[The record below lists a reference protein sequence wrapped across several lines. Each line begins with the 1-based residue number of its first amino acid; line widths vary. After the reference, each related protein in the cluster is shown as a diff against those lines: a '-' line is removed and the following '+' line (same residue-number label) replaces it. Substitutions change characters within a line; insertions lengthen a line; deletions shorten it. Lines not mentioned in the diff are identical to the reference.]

1 MDTKQYKEILKN
13 TSTENIKAALVWIGD
28 GANMSEETKTKRSL
42 LLAEYKT
49 RKVSKKEMKYI
60 QEVINRGSVFYGST

>member
-1 MDTKQYKEILKN
+1 MDTKQYQALLKT
-13 TSTENIKAALVWIGD
+13 TSTENIKSALVWIGD

-49 RKVSKKEMKYI
+49 RKVSKKEIKYI
-60 QEVINRGSVFYGST
+60 QEVISRGSVFYGNI